1 MAQRTLSASPPCQSF
16 TPAFSRHRVE
26 VQQVID
32 IVVDSFSVGIALVRI
47 HLIGKVYSNKTK
59 HEVFG
64 LWGGGLLFGC
74 LIMSRV
80 SA

>member
-1 MAQRTLSASPPCQSF
+1 MAQRTLSTSPPCHSS

-26 VQQVID
+26 VHQFID

-64 LWGGGLLFGC
+64 LWG
-74 LIMSRV
+74 
-80 SA
+80 